1 MQLTID
7 AQYPGAGKYWVAIK
21 DEHIVAFIAMD
32 AYPVALLP
40 DVGFKRVTPKSIQLM
55 RNLEND
61 CFAEHRR
68 ISREHLAK
76 LGTVRSGTFS
86 CCQFYLSE
94 PDGSETIW
102 DLVGPGMAL
111 EAVTCP

>member
-7 AQYPGAGKYWVAIK
+7 ARYPGAGKYWVAIK
-21 DEHIVAFIAMD
+21 DERILDLIPMD
-32 AYPVALLP
+32 GYPAALLG
-40 DVGFKRVTPKSIQLM
+40 DVGRKRVTPKSIQLM

-61 CFAEHRR
+61 RFAEHRR
-68 ISREHLAK
+68 ISREHLGK

-86 CCQFYLSE
+86 CSQFYLSE

-102 DLVGPGMAL
+102 DLVGPGMAT